1 MQIQACTNN
10 DFIMYRSKV
19 VHMMQ
24 RVKFENDISN
34 KQQLKC
40 LIGIINI
47 IVMEIQ
53 FCI

>member
-1 MQIQACTNN
+1 MGRPQYTMRSSFAQI
-10 DFIMYRSKV
+10 
-19 VHMMQ
+19 HMME
-24 RVKFENDISN
+24 RLKFENDISN